1 VTKADRRTW
10 QVRSVKE
17 LPETLIRQPR
27 QTSPEVPAEQ
37 LQVLTLLAA
46 IPLSP
51 VDRRDGGPS
60 VPAAGEVAQ
69 AQPPL
74 PDAPGDIAI
83 LVRQRR
89 LLSGDALARAEL
101 VQQETGERLES
112 VLTRLGLIS
121 EQALAEAL
129 AVTTGAPILAASD
142 LPATAVAAGQLS
154 AAFLRDVQALP
165 VSITDSTVVI
175 AFANPL
181 DNFARA
187 ALAFALARPIA
198 PAVVRASDLDA
209 ALDRLYGRSAEAM
222 GGQGADVGADEADLE
237 RLKDMASDAPVIRA
251 VNRLVA
257 AAVAVRASDIHIEP
271 ADDRLTVRYR
281 VDGVLQEQEALPAAM
296 RLALVSRIKIMA
308 SLNIA
313 EKRLPQDGRMRLAV
327 RGHEI
332 DLRVATAPSIH
343 GESVVLR
350 LLDRSNL
357 ALDFASLGF
366 DAELTTRLLPILHRP
381 HGIVLVTGPTGSGKT
396 TTLYAALA
404 ELNTADRKLLTVEDP
419 IEYRLPGVIQTQV
432 APGIGLGFSAAL
444 RSFLR
449 QDPDVMMVGEI
460 RDIETAQVAVQA
472 ALTGHTILSTLH
484 TNTAAGAVT
493 RLIDMGVEPFLIASS
508 LNAVLAQRLVRRL
521 CPQCRKPGPLAPE
534 IRAGL
539 AGMIDDGDQFYHQQG
554 CDACGGSG
562 FRGRVAVLELLVMDE
577 ALARLVL
584 ARGEARE
591 IERAAVASGMRSLL
605 RDGLA
610 KARAGLT
617 TVDEILR
624 VASDG

>member
-1 VTKADRRTW
+1 M
-10 QVRSVKE
+10 S
-17 LPETLIRQPR
+17 
-27 QTSPEVPAEQ
+27 
-37 LQVLTLLAA
+37 LLAA
-46 IPLSP
+46 LQI
-51 VDRRDGGPS
+51 
-60 VPAAGEVAQ
+60 
-69 AQPPL
+69 AQPSSR
-74 PDAPGDIAI
+74 DAGAAPESGAELGAGSAAARSPEPADIAS
-83 LVRQRR
+83 LARQHG
-89 LLSGDALARAEL
+89 LLGAEALGRAEL
-101 VQQETGERLES
+101 VAQETGERLEA

-121 EQALAEAL
+121 EQALAAAL
-129 AVTTGAPILAASD
+129 AAATGLPILEAAD
-142 LPATAVAAGQLS
+142 LPATAIAADQLS
-154 AAFLRDVQALP
+154 PAFLRDVQALP
-165 VSITDSTVVI
+165 VAIEPGHAVV
-175 AFANPL
+175 ALANPL
-181 DNFARA
+181 DSFAVT
-187 ALAFALARPIA
+187 ALGFALGRRVQR
-198 PAVVRASDLDA
+198 AVVRASDLEA
-209 ALDRLYGRSAEAM
+209 ALDRLYGRNALLPGSDAGDA
-222 GGQGADVGADEADLE
+222 GADEADLE

-251 VNRLVA
+251 VNRIVA
-257 AAVAVRASDIHIEP
+257 AAVALRASDIHVEP
-271 ADDRLTVRYR
+271 TDDRLAVRFR
-281 VDGVLQEQEALPAAM
+281 IDGVLQEQESLPPAM
-296 RLALVSRIKIMA
+296 RMALVSRIKIMA
-308 SLNIA
+308 ALNIA

-343 GESVVLR
+343 GESVVMR
-350 LLDRSNL
+350 ILDRSNL

-366 DAELTTRLLPILHRP
+366 DPGLTAQLLPILHRP

-521 CPQCRKPGPLAPE
+521 CPHCRVPAPASAE

-539 AGMIDDGDQFYHQQG
+539 GGLVAANDGFFAAVG

-562 FRGRVAVLELLVMDE
+562 YRGRVALLELLVMDE
-577 ALARLVL
+577 TLARLVL
-584 ARGEARE
+584 ARAEARE
-591 IERAAVASGMRSLL
+591 IERAAVAAGMRSLL
-605 RDGLA
+605 RDGIA
-610 KARAGLT
+610 KAGAGLT
-617 TVDEILR
+617 TLEEVLR
-624 VASDG
+624 VATDG